1 MAVRQYAIN
10 EKFEMNWVQ
19 RNQIRSDLEG
29 IALVK
34 IALGE

>member
-1 MAVRQYAIN
+1 MQLMRSL
-10 EKFEMNWVQ
+10 NWVQ